1 MPTSNPRIHACG
13 SFGRRMMDTYRPP
26 AGEAQARPCRPRP
39 ATCRSAQ
46 TTRPSS
52 MSVSRSSFAVSF
64 VDSRTSWW
72 STVRP
77 TIFRLGSWNSP
88 IFTGDGLAG
97 RYFNVL
103 RSGGNLRGDRRARLH
118 EVLAREEAPEH
129 HGDPEQ
135 LADVE
140 RPGERQAGEGA
151 SRRDDERPYPN
162 REVEPQPRPPARV
175 DRDPDQ
181 GGAPRNREE

>member
-1 MPTSNPRIHACG
+1 

-52 MSVSRSSFAVSF
+52 MSASRSSFAVSF

-77 TIFRLGSWNSP
+77 TTFRFTSWNSP
-88 IFTGDGLAG
+88 IFTSDGPAG
-97 RYFNVL
+97 RYFNVPG
-103 RSGGNLRGDRRARLH
+103 SGGNLRGGRRARLGDI
-118 EVLAREEAPEH
+118 LAGEEAPEH
-129 HGDPEQ
+129 HRDPEQ
-135 LADVE
+135 FTDVQSP
-140 RPGERQAGEGA
+140 RERQTGE
-151 SRRDDERPYPN
+151 
-162 REVEPQPRPPARV
+162 
-175 DRDPDQ
+175 
-181 GGAPRNREE
+181 